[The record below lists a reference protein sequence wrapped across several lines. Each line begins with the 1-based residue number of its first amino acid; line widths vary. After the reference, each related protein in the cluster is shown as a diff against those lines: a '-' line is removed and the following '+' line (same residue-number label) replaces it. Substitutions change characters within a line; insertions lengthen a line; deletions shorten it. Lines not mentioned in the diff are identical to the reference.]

1 MIAEALAMFGIAVE
15 DAITVM
21 AALAAAVTVYAV
33 WNALLWRDP
42 VSARAARLHRRQTE
56 LHKSLLA
63 PTRRTNRTDTAM
75 GLTRTIAKRLNLFK
89 SSTAGR
95 AGELLTRAGYRSKD
109 ALTTYLVAKL
119 VAPFVGGAGSFLL
132 VDGLANLDLPPLVV
146 NLAPMAGVLAGF
158 YAPGI
163 YLTNTIQKREQAVR
177 KGIPDAM
184 DLLVICAEAG
194 LSLDA
199 ALKRVA
205 REMSRAAPEVA
216 EEFALTAIELGFLP
230 DRRKALTNLAQR
242 CQIEPV
248 RSLINTLI
256 QTERYGTPL
265 AHALRVLAAEYRN
278 ERMMRAEE
286 KAAKLPAVLTVPL
299 ILFIMPALL
308 IVLIGPGILRVLD
321 ALTQM

>member
-1 MIAEALAMFGIAVE
+1 MFGIAVE
-15 DAITVM
+15 DAITVL

-33 WNALLWRDP
+33 WSALLARDP
-42 VSARAARLHRRQTE
+42 LAARAARLHQRQRE
-56 LHKSLLA
+56 LRTSLLT
-63 PTRRTNRTDTAM
+63 PTRNTHRAEATM
-75 GLTRTIAKRLNLFK
+75 GLMRTVAKRLNLI
-89 SSTAGR
+89 SSTAAER
-95 AGELLTRAGYRSKD
+95 ARAKLTRAGLRSKD
-109 ALTTYLVAKL
+109 ALITYLVAKL
-119 VAPFVGGAGSFLL
+119 VLPFAGGAGGFVLI
-132 VDGLANLDLPPLVV
+132 DGLQALDLPTALANLVPV
-146 NLAPMAGVLAGF
+146 AGVLAGF
-158 YAPGI
+158 YAPGV
-163 YLTNTIQKREQAVR
+163 YLTNAIQKREKAVR
-177 KGIPDAM
+177 QGIPDAM

-205 REMSRAAPEVA
+205 REMSRAAPEVTD
-216 EEFALTAIELGFLP
+216 EFALTAIELGFLP
-230 DRRKALTNLAQR
+230 DRRKALTNLAER

-265 AHALRVLAAEYRN
+265 AQALRVLAAEYRN

-286 KAAKLPAVLTVPL
+286 KAAKLPAVMTVPL

-321 ALTQM
+321 AMTRM